1 MAAEVSTCARGP
13 AYIYGPMNMCTNTYK
28 YLCTHTHLGEPGM
41 CESAKNTKAVQGPSQ
56 QVETCA
62 GHISTYYYLGPR
74 QGAVTRGPGTVNNLS
89 CL

>member
-1 MAAEVSTCARGP
+1 
-13 AYIYGPMNMCTNTYK
+13 
-28 YLCTHTHLGEPGM
+28 M

-74 QGAVTRGPGTVNNLS
+74 QGAATWGPGTVNNWSVYKLPS
-89 CL
+89 P